1 MEVSKRLYNNQ
12 KVYLTKQDRNISMLT
27 VRVVNDNKTTF
38 GFDEIHKCN
47 PIFDYVSSSSS
58 EDEEEPEPVPEPE
71 PVIEPE
77 PEPVPDVNK
86 GAVF

>member
-1 MEVSKRLYNNQ
+1 M
-12 KVYLTKQDRNISMLT
+12 YLTCMH
-27 VRVVNDNKTTF
+27 TF
-38 GFDEIHKCN
+38 N

-58 EDEEEPEPVPEPE
+58 EDEEEPVPEPVPEPE

-86 GAVF
+86 GAVFQLPKI